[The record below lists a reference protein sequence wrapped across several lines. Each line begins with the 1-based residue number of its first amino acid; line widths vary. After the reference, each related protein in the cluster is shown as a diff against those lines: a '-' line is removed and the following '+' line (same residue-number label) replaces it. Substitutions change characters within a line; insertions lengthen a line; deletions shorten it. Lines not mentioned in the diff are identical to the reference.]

1 MLMENEKRIGIYIC
15 HCGLNIA
22 GTVDVEEL
30 AKYATTLPNVVV
42 SRDYRYM
49 CSDPGQDLIKNDI
62 RELKLNRVVVASCS
76 PRMHEH
82 TFRKAC
88 LTAGL
93 NPYLYEHVNI
103 REHCSWV
110 HSDTKQATEK
120 AKDLIRAAVHR
131 VYYHEPLEVK
141 EIPVNPNTLVVG
153 GGIAGIEAALKIAN
167 SGRKVYLVEK
177 EPSIGGHMIQLDTTF
192 PTLDCSEC
200 IMTPKMSDVGHH
212 PNIELLAYSEVEEV
226 SGSVGSF
233 KVKVKKK
240 ARYVDE
246 GKCIGCGVCEQKC
259 PWKVPSEFEVG
270 LGQRKAIYIP
280 FAQAI
285 PNIATVD
292 KDHCVYI
299 QSGGKKCGACIKV
312 CEAGAVDFNQTD
324 QIIELEVGAIIL
336 ATGYD
341 IFDPSQIP
349 QYGYKKYDNV
359 ITALEFE
366 RMTCAAG
373 PTAGKIELKDGRTPQ
388 SVAIVHCVGSRDKNY
403 REYCSK
409 ICCMYALKHAHHLRD
424 KIKADV
430 YQMYIDMRCTGDAY
444 EEFYKRVSE
453 EGVVFVKGKVAEVTD
468 RAKTEEEKGK
478 LIVVAEDTLLGKLVR
493 IPVDMVILCPA
504 MIPQADSTEIARRF
518 SITQKAS
525 GFFLERH
532 AKLEPQVS
540 AMDGVFLAGCCQFP
554 KDIPDS
560 VSHGRAAAAAALE
573 LIDRGS
579 VAAEA
584 AIACVDET
592 LCHGCG
598 ICEEICEFQAPKVI
612 VKDGK
617 RVSSVNEALCK
628 GCGACAVAC
637 PSGAMSIKHFS
648 RDEISS
654 MIKELAAVK
663 END

>member
-1 MLMENEKRIGIYIC
+1 MLVENEIRIGVYIC

-30 AKYATTLPNVVV
+30 AKYAGTLPNVVI
-42 SRDYRYM
+42 SRDYRYI
-49 CSDPGQDLIKNDI
+49 CSDPGQELIKNDI

-82 TFRKAC
+82 TFRKTC
-88 LTAGL
+88 LAAGL

-110 HSDTKQATEK
+110 HADKQQATEK
-120 AKDLIRAAVHR
+120 AKDLIRAAVQR
-131 VYYHEPLEVK
+131 VHYHEPLEIK

-226 SGSVGSF
+226 SGSVGNF

-246 GKCIGCGVCEQKC
+246 SKCIGCGVCEQKC
-259 PWKVPSEFEVG
+259 PWKVPSEFEAG
-270 LGQRKAIYIP
+270 LGQRKAVYIP

-312 CEAGAVDFNQTD
+312 CEAGAMNFDQTD
-324 QIIELEVGAIIL
+324 QIVELEVGAIIL

-341 IFDPSQIP
+341 ILDASQIS
-349 QYGYKKYDNV
+349 QYGYGKYDNV

-373 PTAGKIELKDGRTPQ
+373 PTSGKIQLRDGRIPQ
-388 SVAIVHCVGSRDKNY
+388 SVAIIHCVGSRDKNY
-403 REYCSK
+403 LEYCSK

-424 KIKADV
+424 KINADV

-453 EGVVFVKGKVAEVTD
+453 EGVVFIKGKVAEVTD
-468 RAKTEEEKGK
+468 RAKTDEEKGR
-478 LIVVAEDTLLGKLVR
+478 LVVVAEDALVGKVMR

-504 MIPQADSTEIARRF
+504 MIPRADATEIARRF

-540 AMDGVFLAGCCQFP
+540 AMDGIFLAGCCQFP
-554 KDIPDS
+554 RDIPDS

-579 VAAEA
+579 VATEA
-584 AIACVDET
+584 AISCVDET

-598 ICEEICEFQAPKVI
+598 ICEEICEFQAPKVV
-612 VKDGK
+612 VKDGR
-617 RVSSVNEALCK
+617 RVSTVNEALCK

-637 PSGAMSIKHFS
+637 PSGAMSIKHFT

-654 MIKELAAVK
+654 MIKALATVEK
-663 END
+663 

>member
-1 MLMENEKRIGIYIC
+1 MESEKRIGVYIC

-22 GTVDVEEL
+22 GTVDVEEV
-30 AKYATTLPNVVV
+30 AKYAATLPNVAV

-49 CSDPGQDLIKNDI
+49 CSDPGQELIKNDI
-62 RELKLNRVVVASCS
+62 EKLKLNRVIVASCS
-76 PRMHEH
+76 PRMHEL

-88 LTAGL
+88 QAAGL
-93 NPYLYEHVNI
+93 NPYLYEHANI

-110 HSDTKQATEK
+110 HADRDQATQK
-120 AKDLIRAAVHR
+120 AKDLVRAAVQR

-141 EIPVNPNTLVVG
+141 EIPVNPRTLVVG
-153 GGIAGIEAALKIAN
+153 GGIAGIEAALKLAN
-167 SGRKVYLVEK
+167 GGHKVYLVEK
-177 EPSIGGHMIQLDTTF
+177 DPSIGGHMIQLDTTF

-200 IMTPKMSDVGHH
+200 IMTPKMSEVGHH
-212 PNIELLAYSEVEEV
+212 PNIELLAYSEMEGV

-233 KVKVKKK
+233 KVRVKRK

-246 GKCIGCGVCEQKC
+246 SKCIGCGVCEQKC

-270 LGQRKAIYIP
+270 LGQRRAIYIP

-285 PNIATVD
+285 PNVATVD

-299 QSGGKKCGACIKV
+299 QSGGKKCGACIKY
-312 CEAGAVDFNQTD
+312 CEAGAIDFGQTD
-324 QIIELEVGAIIL
+324 QIIELEVGTIIL

-341 IFDPSQIP
+341 LLDPGQIP
-349 QYGYKKYDNV
+349 QYGYGKYDNV

-373 PTAGKIELKDGRTPQ
+373 PTSGKIQLKDESVPR
-388 SVAIVHCVGSRDKNY
+388 SVAIIHCVGSRDKNY
-403 REYCSK
+403 REYCSR
-409 ICCMYALKHAHHLRD
+409 ICCMYALKHAHHLRE
-424 KIKADV
+424 KINADV
-430 YQMYIDMRCTGDAY
+430 YEMYIDMRCTGDAY

-453 EGVVFVKGKVAEVTD
+453 EGVIFVKGKVAEVTD

-478 LIVVAEDTLLGKLVR
+478 LVVVAEDTLIGKLVR

-504 MIPQADSTEIARRF
+504 MIPRSDATEIARKF

-532 AKLEPQVS
+532 AKLEPQIS

-554 KDIPDS
+554 RDIPDS

-573 LIDRGS
+573 LIDRGT
-579 VAAEA
+579 VVAEA
-584 AIACVDET
+584 AIAHVDET

-598 ICEEICEFQAPKVI
+598 ICEELCEFQAPKVVI
-612 VKDGK
+612 KDGK
-617 RVSSVNEALCK
+617 MVSNVNEALCK

-637 PSGAMSIKHFS
+637 PSGAMSIKHFN
-648 RDEISS
+648 RDEIST
-654 MIKELAAVK
+654 MIRALAGTEK
-663 END
+663 